1 MPDIRQAL
9 QRSVDLEALSESA
22 RLDVELLLCHV
33 LDKSRTYLMMHPDAV
48 LSAEQQ
54 VQLEAL
60 LQRRIQGEPV
70 AHLLGQWSFWSFD
83 LAVNASTLIPRPD
96 TECVVEKALELL
108 PAGPAKVADLGTG
121 TGAIALALA
130 TERPAWQ
137 VFAVDFVAD
146 AAELAEQNRRSL
158 GLSNVTVLQ
167 GSWLEPVSE
176 DLHMV
181 VSNPPYIDPEDP
193 HLAQGDVRFEPRSA
207 LVADDHGLADIRT
220 ISAQAWKQLHN
231 EGWLLFEH
239 GYDQAAAV
247 QGILQAQGY
256 SQVASA
262 QDLAGNDRMT
272 WGRKRLIL

>member
-1 MPDIRQAL
+1 MLQISQAL
-9 QRSVDLEALSESA
+9 QGSVDLRAVSDSP
-22 RLDVELLLCHV
+22 RLDVELLLCHI
-33 LDKSRTYLMMHPDAV
+33 LDKSRTYLMMHPEVAMT
-48 LSAEQQ
+48 AEQQ
-54 VQLEAL
+54 VAFEAL
-60 LQRRIQGEPV
+60 LQRRIAGEPV

-108 PAGPAKVADLGTG
+108 SATPARVADLGTG

-130 TERPAWQ
+130 TERPAWE
-137 VFAVDFVAD
+137 VFAVDFVVD
-146 AAELAEQNRRSL
+146 AAELAEQNRQAL

-167 GSWLEPVSE
+167 GSWLEPVPE
-176 DLHMV
+176 QLHMV

-193 HLAQGDVRFEPRSA
+193 HLEQGDVRFEPRSA
-207 LVADDHGLADIRT
+207 LVAEDKGLADIRT
-220 ISAQAWKQLHN
+220 ISEQAWQQLFN

-239 GYDQAAAV
+239 GYDQADSV
-247 QGILQAQGY
+247 QQILREQGY

-272 WGRKRLIL
+272 WGRKLLVL